1 MRIRWRL
8 HPIAPADAVTSVQ
21 PGRVPVTAVL
31 AHDLARAVASTTGRR
46 VTLDDLEAAD
56 RMAVL
61 LINRWQPRPRCASE
75 LPTFGPVAITATGV
89 D

>member
-1 MRIRWRL
+1 MRIRWRP
-8 HPIAPADAVTSVQ
+8 HPIAPAGVVARAQ

-61 LINRWQPRPRCASE
+61 LINRWQPRPRC
-75 LPTFGPVAITATGV
+75 VAANEDG
-89 D
+89 

>member
-1 MRIRWRL
+1 MRIRWRPQL
-8 HPIAPADAVTSVQ
+8 IAPQGAAGMAQ

-56 RMAVL
+56 RMAAL
-61 LINRWQPRPRCASE
+61 LINRWQPRPTCGS
-75 LPTFGPVAITATGV
+75 VTGAG
-89 D
+89 